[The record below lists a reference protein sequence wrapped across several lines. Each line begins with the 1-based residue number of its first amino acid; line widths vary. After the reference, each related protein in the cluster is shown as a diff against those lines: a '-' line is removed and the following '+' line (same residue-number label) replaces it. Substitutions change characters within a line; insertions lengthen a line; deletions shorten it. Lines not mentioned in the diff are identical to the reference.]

1 MIADKSV
8 SSKVMDIVVYA
19 TMIIVLVVTLYP
31 VLYVVSASLSS
42 ANANDRGLVTLFP
55 VDFTLDA
62 YIGIFSMPTLTRAF
76 RNSVIITAGGTA
88 INMFFTTTYAYALS
102 RKKLALRGFYTV
114 VAMIPMYFSGGL
126 IPTFLLVSK
135 TLGLYNSWWA
145 LILPGAISTTNMII
159 MRSFFVGLP
168 VELEESAYLDG
179 ANDVVIFFKI
189 ILPLSQAVMF
199 TIGLYYLVG
208 HWNSWFSAMIYLD
221 EDAKMP
227 LQYMLRQIVLLSA
240 NLEQAALDGE
250 VVTGNTLYFTNYVA
264 VKYATLVFYM
274 VAMLI
279 IYPFIQK
286 YFVKGVMIGSLKG

>member
-1 MIADKSV
+1 MIADRSL
-8 SSKVMDIVVYA
+8 SSKIMDVIVYTTMIVV
-19 TMIIVLVVTLYP
+19 LVTTLYP
-31 VLYVVSASLSS
+31 LLYVVSASLSS
-42 ANANDRGLVTLFP
+42 ASANDRGLVTIFP
-55 VDFTLDA
+55 VDFNIDA

-76 RNSVIITAGGTA
+76 TNSVIITASGTA

-126 IPTFLLVSK
+126 IPSFLLITR
-135 TLGLYNSWWA
+135 TLHLYNSWWA

-159 MRSFFVGLP
+159 MRSFFVSLP
-168 VELEESAYLDG
+168 AELEESAYLDG
-179 ANDVVIFFKI
+179 ANDIVIFYKI
-189 ILPLSQAVMF
+189 ILPLSKAVLF

-208 HWNSWFSAMIYLD
+208 HWNSWFNAMIYLD
-221 EDAKMP
+221 DDNKMP

-250 VVTGNTLYFTNYVA
+250 VVSGSSLYFTNYVA
-264 VKYATLVFYM
+264 VKYATLVFSM
-274 VAMLI
+274 IPMLM

-286 YFVKGVMIGSLKG
+286 YFVKGVMIGSIKG

>member
-264 VKYATLVFYM
+264 VKYATLVFSM
-274 VAMLI
+274 VPMLI

>member
-1 MIADKSV
+1 MIADSSL
-8 SSKVMDIVVYA
+8 SSKIMDVIVYTTMIVV
-19 TMIIVLVVTLYP
+19 LVTTLYP

-42 ANANDRGLVTLFP
+42 ASANDRGLVTIFP
-55 VDFTLDA
+55 VDFNIDA

-76 RNSVIITAGGTA
+76 TNSVIITASGTA

-126 IPTFLLVSK
+126 IPSFLLVTR
-135 TLGLYNSWWA
+135 TLHLYNSWWA

-159 MRSFFVGLP
+159 MRSFFVSLP
-168 VELEESAYLDG
+168 AELEESAYLDG
-179 ANDVVIFFKI
+179 ANDIVIFYKI
-189 ILPLSQAVMF
+189 ILPLSKAVLF

-208 HWNSWFSAMIYLD
+208 HWNSWFNAMIYLD
-221 EDAKMP
+221 DDNKMP

-250 VVTGNTLYFTNYVA
+250 VVSGSSLYFTNYVA
-264 VKYATLVFYM
+264 VKYATLVFSM
-274 VAMLI
+274 IPMLM

-286 YFVKGVMIGSLKG
+286 YFVKGVMIGSIKG

>member
-1 MIADKSV
+1 MIADRSL
-8 SSKVMDIVVYA
+8 SSKIMDVIVYTTMIVV
-19 TMIIVLVVTLYP
+19 LVTTLYP

-42 ANANDRGLVTLFP
+42 ASANDRGLVTIFP
-55 VDFTLDA
+55 VDFNIDA

-76 RNSVIITAGGTA
+76 TNSVIITASGTA

-126 IPTFLLVSK
+126 IPSFLLITR
-135 TLGLYNSWWA
+135 TLHLYNSWWA

-159 MRSFFVGLP
+159 MRSFFVSLP
-168 VELEESAYLDG
+168 AELEESAYLDG
-179 ANDVVIFFKI
+179 ANDIVIFYKI
-189 ILPLSQAVMF
+189 ILPLSKAVLF

-208 HWNSWFSAMIYLD
+208 HWNSWFNAMIYLD
-221 EDAKMP
+221 DDNKMP

-250 VVTGNTLYFTNYVA
+250 VVSGSSLYFTNYVA
-264 VKYATLVFYM
+264 VKYATLVFSM
-274 VAMLI
+274 IPMLM

-286 YFVKGVMIGSLKG
+286 YFVKGVMIGSVKG

>member
-1 MIADKSV
+1 MIADRSL
-8 SSKVMDIVVYA
+8 SSKIMDVIVYTTMIVV
-19 TMIIVLVVTLYP
+19 LVTTLYP

-42 ANANDRGLVTLFP
+42 ASANDRGLVTIFP
-55 VDFTLDA
+55 VDFNIDA

-76 RNSVIITAGGTA
+76 TNSVIITASGTA

-102 RKKLALRGFYTV
+102 IKKLALRGFYTV

-126 IPTFLLVSK
+126 IPSFLLITR
-135 TLGLYNSWWA
+135 TLHLYNSWWA

-159 MRSFFVGLP
+159 MRSFFVSLP
-168 VELEESAYLDG
+168 AELEESAYLDG
-179 ANDVVIFFKI
+179 ANDIVIFYKI
-189 ILPLSQAVMF
+189 ILPLSKAVLF

-208 HWNSWFSAMIYLD
+208 HWNSWFNAMIYLD
-221 EDAKMP
+221 DDNKMP

-250 VVTGNTLYFTNYVA
+250 VVSGSSLYFTNYVA
-264 VKYATLVFYM
+264 VKYATLVFSM
-274 VAMLI
+274 IPMLM

-286 YFVKGVMIGSLKG
+286 YFVKGVMIGSIKG